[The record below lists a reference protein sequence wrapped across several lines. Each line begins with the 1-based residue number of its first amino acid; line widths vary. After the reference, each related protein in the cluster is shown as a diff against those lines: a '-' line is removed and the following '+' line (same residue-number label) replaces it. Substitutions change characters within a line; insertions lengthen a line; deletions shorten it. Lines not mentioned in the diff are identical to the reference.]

1 MAFKM
6 KSFNQLLSLHPSSNK
21 LDNVIKLVDMPSK
34 KHWGYIDENKT
45 IHVNKNLSPKNMS
58 RTIAH
63 ENVHKQQMSLKGK
76 SHEPRLQFNSL
87 FYKWEGGRKEK
98 SITIPTKS
106 IDTKSR
112 KLPWEIE
119 AEKAG

>member
-1 MAFKM
+1 M

-45 IHVNKNLSPKNMS
+45 IHVNKNLSHKNMS

-63 ENVHKQQMSLKGK
+63 EKVHKQQMSLKGK